1 MIAPSAGDLRRRLE
15 HILDESLQQ
24 AEKLNHALQA
34 ELAALTANDAERIA
48 GATAAKAE
56 PVARLAALETER
68 ASVSREAGFD
78 ASPAGMAAFID
89 SCDEHSLLANLW
101 QRLLVLAGTCDQRN
115 ATNGAIIRVRRQQV
129 LAGLAILRS
138 GEMAAETYVP
148 TGVESRPP
156 GGRALAQV

>member
-1 MIAPSAGDLRRRLE
+1 MISPSAGDLRGRLE
-15 HILDESLQQ
+15 RILDGSLLQ
-24 AEKLNHALQA
+24 AEKLHLALQA
-34 ELAALTANDAERIA
+34 ELAALTANDADRIA

-68 ASVSREAGFD
+68 ATVSREAGFD
-78 ASPAGMAAFID
+78 ASPAGMDALFDI
-89 SCDEHSLLANLW
+89 CDENSLLANLW
-101 QRLLVLAGTCDQRN
+101 RRLIALASTCDQGN
-115 ATNGAIIRVRRQQV
+115 ATNGAIIRLRRQQV
-129 LAGLAILRS
+129 LAGLAILRG